1 MIIESTN
8 VDLSQK
14 PSFCQTPV
22 TGSTGLNVLSLFDGM
37 SCGRLALDRAG
48 IKVNNY
54 FASEI
59 DKYAIQV
66 AKHNYPNMQHIG
78 DVTQVKAKLLCLS
91 EVYSYICNYDSNLQ
105 SNIRE
110 WEVLYWLDKNFTFS
124 AKIGT
129 QEPNEGQKVSKSSSI
144 QRIEEVWFSNREMG
158 SVRKF
163 GDDTRSGSNG
173 KENDI
178 RTPQQLQCSE
188 WRYDNDIY
196 RRYKEENIGIAI
208 RETKNGDSEKKN
220 FGNIEETVFKGK
232 ESENYFGENKKSN
245 VEEGCSGEL
254 LEREGED
261 RFSRTVKKEKR
272 NGRAEKNSFIDEIVR
287 ELCGWNETDGI
298 AQDYWNILRL
308 HKEEQVTVVEYEG
321 GYHIFK
327 GKIDLLCGGSPCQG
341 FSFAGK
347 QLAFD
352 DPRSK
357 LFFEFVRLKNECNP
371 TYFMLENVKM
381 KKEFEII
388 ISKYMGVA
396 PIEINSALLS
406 AQNRVRLYWTNI
418 ASEPYGLFGDMQCMI
433 PQPKDKGILLRDI
446 LESDVP
452 DKYYLSEKMLQYFSN
467 RAANFNQGKVNVR
480 EEEGKASCLTS
491 SMASCDI
498 SDNFIKV
505 DTNLR
510 KAVNQDK
517 ANCFT
522 AGGNSGG
529 LHSDMT
535 LIVASRG
542 RNPENPKSREIG
554 LNTEQHLE
562 PRFDGKTNCLTS
574 VQKDNLVMLN
584 ERQKANH
591 KNGDEKAN
599 TFLSTS
605 WKGSQANG
613 MTLVGTTK
621 IRRLTPTECERLQ
634 TVPDNKII
642 CIFELCLDQVKNYVS
657 AVEQNPKLLKLA
669 LSAEKEKLNEFVKL
683 ANQNTKQNN
692 QKTKCI
698 VQQGVDMMIQR
709 QINQCTKINQKEN
722 NTTVNNVENIVMC
735 KSQNQEAASV
745 LPNAFINITEG
756 RIMHFGTEE
765 LHRNDSHSTTYL
777 NGKKPL
783 VLFGS
788 EIMELVKDVDAGMK
802 KNSDMI
808 FTSTILSALSISSLE
823 QMLATY
829 YLFAKNAITGYIPNA
844 TNQKSLSVQFQINDG
859 YTSCVSDTQRYRML
873 GNGWT
878 VSVVSHIFSFIPKSS

>member
-8 VDLSQK
+8 VDLAQK

-37 SCGRLALDRAG
+37 SCGQIALERVG

-287 ELCGWNETDGI
+287 ELCEWNETDGI
-298 AQDYWNILRL
+298 AQDYWSILRL

-347 QLAFD
+347 GLNFD

-357 LFFEFVRLKNECNP
+357 LFFEFVRLLEETKP
-371 TYFMLENVKM
+371 KYFLLENVKM
-381 KKEFEII
+381 KQEFQDI
-388 ISKYMGVA
+388 ISEQLGVK
-396 PIEINSALLS
+396 PILINSNLVS
-406 AQNRVRLYWTNI
+406 AQNRERLYWTNI
-418 ASEPYGLFGDMQCMI
+418 PIQGLPNDKGLFL
-433 PQPKDKGILLRDI
+433 KDIIEIGSGK
-446 LESDVP
+446 
-452 DKYYLSEKMLQYFSN
+452 KLSEQTAQ
-467 RAANFNQGKVNVR
+467 RPR
-480 EEEGKASCLTS
+480 T
-491 SMASCDI
+491 
-498 SDNFIKV
+498 
-505 DTNLR
+505 LR
-510 KAVNQDK
+510 NYR
-517 ANCFT
+517 
-522 AGGNSGG
+522 S
-529 LHSDMT
+529 
-535 LIVASRG
+535 
-542 RNPENPKSREIG
+542 EN
-554 LNTEQHLE
+554 
-562 PRFDGKTNCLTS
+562 
-574 VQKDNLVMLN
+574 
-584 ERQKANH
+584 QKAFCML
-591 KNGDEKAN
+591 A
-599 TFLSTS
+599 TM
-605 WKGSQANG
+605 WKGSQSNG
-613 MTLVGTTK
+613 MTVIDDNGLRN
-621 IRRLTPTECERLQ
+621 ITPLECERLQ
-634 TVPDNKII
+634 TVPDN
-642 CIFELCLDQVKNYVS
+642 Y
-657 AVEQNPKLLKLA
+657 
-669 LSAEKEKLNEFVKL
+669 
-683 ANQNTKQNN
+683 T
-692 QKTKCI
+692 
-698 VQQGVDMMIQR
+698 
-709 QINQCTKINQKEN
+709 
-722 NTTVNNVENIVMC
+722 
-735 KSQNQEAASV
+735 
-745 LPNAFINITEG
+745 
-756 RIMHFGTEE
+756 
-765 LHRNDSHSTTYL
+765 
-777 NGKKPL
+777 
-783 VLFGS
+783 
-788 EIMELVKDVDAGMK
+788 DVVAD
-802 KNSDMI
+802 
-808 FTSTILSALSISSLE
+808 
-823 QMLATY
+823 
-829 YLFAKNAITGYIPNA
+829 
-844 TNQKSLSVQFQINDG
+844 TNR
-859 YTSCVSDTQRYRML
+859 YTML

-878 VSVVSHIFSFIPKSS
+878 VDVIAHIFNGMR